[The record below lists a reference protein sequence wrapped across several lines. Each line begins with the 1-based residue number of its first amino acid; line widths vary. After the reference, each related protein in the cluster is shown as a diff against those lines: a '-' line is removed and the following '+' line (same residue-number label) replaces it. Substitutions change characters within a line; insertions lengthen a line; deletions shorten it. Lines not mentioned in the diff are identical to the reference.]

1 MITANIRQVF
11 EENGFILSENQQKQ
25 FEKYYN
31 LLIEWNE
38 KINLTA
44 ITEEKEVIYKH
55 FLDSVYGAKYIPQN
69 AKIVDIGVGAG
80 FPSIPL
86 KIIRPDLNFVL
97 IDSLSKRINFL
108 NEVINELKLTNVT
121 AIHARCEDLAIKIE
135 YRESFDVAVARAV
148 AKMNTLAEYMLPFVK
163 IGGYMIAYKGA
174 GVQNEIDEGQKAIE
188 ILGGQV
194 DDMFTYSL
202 GEYASNHT
210 ILCIKKIC
218 ATPKKYPR
226 NGNKPKNSPIC

>member
-1 MITANIRQVF
+1 MITANIKQVF

-97 IDSLSKRINFL
+97 IDSLNKRINFL

-135 YRESFDVAVARAV
+135 SSPKPATKRTNGLPSFR
-148 AKMNTLAEYMLPFVK
+148 
-163 IGGYMIAYKGA
+163 
-174 GVQNEIDEGQKAIE
+174 
-188 ILGGQV
+188 
-194 DDMFTYSL
+194 
-202 GEYASNHT
+202 
-210 ILCIKKIC
+210 KKFSI
-218 ATPKKYPR
+218 
-226 NGNKPKNSPIC
+226 